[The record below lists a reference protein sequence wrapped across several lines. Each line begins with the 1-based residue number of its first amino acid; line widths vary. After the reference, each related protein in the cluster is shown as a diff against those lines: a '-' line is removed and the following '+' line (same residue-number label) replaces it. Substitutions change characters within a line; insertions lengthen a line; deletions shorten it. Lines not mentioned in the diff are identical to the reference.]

1 MAAPDEPVHPGGL
14 KIYRAKKPKLP
25 TLAKP
30 PSPEK
35 INAEVKEDAKAPLTQ
50 APAMRLMFKA
60 LRGASGIAKKSPAS
74 ILDGVLK
81 VVKTAGAEATT
92 TQVAQSLK
100 VAASP
105 WEDPDVH
112 PILLLRDMTRAY
124 GKEWLSWEPET
135 LWSEIRDDDGVFIIP
150 RVNKDKIMA
159 VRLAVKTDLPWKR
172 LDLFENVSLA
182 FAGLV
187 PRFDM
192 MQPLEPYQVAF
203 GVDVLY
209 RIHPGIEYDDDVKGY
224 IAAILVHDGLSWVPP
239 DLFGD
244 VEPMMKSLRNDEGVA
259 DEVRKAW
266 DSGTTPDEDSAA
278 GSQIATLS
286 AIKDYLDE
294 MDGQLELTKP
304 LKPMEYDA
312 EADPTMPN
320 PPAIGISA
328 AARAEA

>member
-60 LRGASGIAKKSPAS
+60 LRGASDIAKKSPAS

-100 VAASP
+100 VASSP
-105 WEDPDVH
+105 W
-112 PILLLRDMTRAY
+112 R
-124 GKEWLSWEPET
+124 SWEPET
-135 LWSEIRDDDGVFIIP
+135 LWSEIRDDDGVFIVP

-159 VRLAVKTDLPWKR
+159 ARLAVKTDLPWKR

-266 DSGTTPDEDSAA
+266 DSG
-278 GSQIATLS
+278 SQIATLS